1 MIAEANLFGVYF
13 SGALVEALAAFIALM
28 IIRPLLRWLGFYQIV
43 WHRRLV
49 DIGLFVI
56 LWGVMVETLPPL
68 GGAGTWLR

>member
-13 SGALVEALAAFIALM
+13 SGALVEALAAFLALM
-28 IIRPLLRWLGFYQIV
+28 IIRPLLHWLGFYQIV

-56 LWGVMVETLPPL
+56 LWGIMVETLPPL